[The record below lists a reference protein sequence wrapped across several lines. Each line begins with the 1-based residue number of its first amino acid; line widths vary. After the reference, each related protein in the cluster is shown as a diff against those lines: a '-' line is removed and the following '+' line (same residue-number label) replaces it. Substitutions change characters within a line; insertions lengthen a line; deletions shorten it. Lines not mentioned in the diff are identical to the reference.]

1 MPQPLLDGATA
12 VGAGTPISGAYIAK
26 FSAQAFVVGTGA
38 VSATVI
44 IEGSNNSTPAGAGDW
59 VPIATLNLSGT
70 TRATDGGVAET
81 LWGQI
86 RARVSAISGTNATV
100 SASIQSRGPGYG
112 S

>member
-1 MPQPLLDGATA
+1 MPQTLLDGATT
-12 VGAGTPISGAYIAK
+12 VSAGPSISGAYVAK

-44 IEGSNNSTPAGAGDW
+44 IEGTNNDVDW
-59 VPIATLNLSGT
+59 VTIATLNLTGT

-81 LWGQI
+81 LWSKI
-86 RARVSAISGTNATV
+86 RGRVSAISGTGAAVTV
-100 SASIQSRGPGYG
+100 SIISRGPAYG